1 MDAVSIK
8 TSAKQTSLICKMST
22 LVNIIIPTIPPPQ
35 VFLQEVKANSRSV
48 NANVLAVKLKSG
60 RDNSEGHQMMGRATT
75 HKILGKVN
83 IP

>member
-1 MDAVSIK
+1 
-8 TSAKQTSLICKMST
+8 MST
-22 LVNIIIPTIPPPQ
+22 LVNIIIPTCPPPQ

>member
-1 MDAVSIK
+1 MQNVYS
-8 TSAKQTSLICKMST
+8 SEYNHSYM
-22 LVNIIIPTIPPPQ
+22 PTPPPQ